1 MIDTIVLTKILYVVA
16 PVAIVIAVVVVNLAI
31 FDSVEKFGDE
41 VHDYFEGEEKE

>member
-31 FDSVEKFGDE
+31 FDSIEKFGDE
-41 VHDYFEGEEKE
+41 VHDYLKGKD